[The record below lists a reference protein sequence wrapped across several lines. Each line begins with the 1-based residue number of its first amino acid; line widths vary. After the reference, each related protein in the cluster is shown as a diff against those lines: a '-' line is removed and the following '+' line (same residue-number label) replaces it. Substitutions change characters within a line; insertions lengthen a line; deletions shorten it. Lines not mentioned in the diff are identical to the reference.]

1 MPRKTTEPI
10 PADIR
15 PGSKISGSIGP
26 PSPAA
31 SMRMIAPMTGEP
43 KTVAIAA
50 NAALAASTAMAW
62 SGVSFLTRRTART
75 ARPEPKA
82 MSGASGPSTRPRPR
96 VASAASRMP
105 GRSAGW
111 VAPALSPS
119 YGMCPP
125 WPGSRM
131 IATAASTPA
140 TASTGSGHHHGTGC
154 SPSPLGRCWY
164 TSCWI
169 QWTSSRK
176 HHEANETSTPS
187 SAARTSRTR

>member
-1 MPRKTTEPI
+1 MPMKMTEPI

-50 NAALAASTAMAW
+50 NAALPANTAMAW
-62 SGVSFLTRRTART
+62 SGVSFLTRRTARI
-75 ARPEPKA
+75 ARPLPKA

-96 VASAASRMP
+96 VASAGQQVCLA
-105 GRSAGW
+105 GRKKKKKKKKKKKG
-111 VAPALSPS
+111 
-119 YGMCPP
+119 
-125 WPGSRM
+125 RM

-140 TASTGSGHHHGTGC
+140 TASTGSGHHQGTGC
-154 SPSPLGRCWY
+154 NPSPLGRCWQ
-164 TSCWI
+164 TPCRI

-176 HHEANETSTPS
+176 HQETNETSTPS